1 MIEND
6 LEEPFHSWVPVSS
19 SMGQA
24 REGIHFGLIDTIFTA
39 LKVKSILKNDE
50 RSQG

>member
-39 LKVKSILKNDE
+39 LKEFDNISEKCKAF
-50 RSQG
+50 